1 MSTLAPTQDWQRLAI
16 DSHYQL
22 AVAISEELRDGNVN
36 EALAGLEEL
45 IEAMSESRRRAMRS
59 QLIRL
64 MMHVLKWKSQPERRT
79 GSWAGSIYESRDE
92 IEAIQ
97 EEMPS
102 LSDEYVRSVW
112 AACFSK
118 AKRRARAETQK
129 KIESTDLTWQEVFE
143 DDFFVDL

>member
-1 MSTLAPTQDWQRLAI
+1 MRTRLVVTAGNLTPK
-16 DSHYQL
+16 SALKSLFETHKSAY
-22 AVAISEELRDGNVN
+22 AV
-36 EALAGLEEL
+36 GLYDD
-45 IEAMSESRRRAMRS
+45 
-59 QLIRL
+59 
-64 MMHVLKWKSQPERRT
+64 PP
-79 GSWAGSIYESRDE
+79 SRDE

-118 AKRRARAETQK
+118 AKRRARAETQE